1 MNAIILN
8 FPLKTLKLIHAK
20 GGIFKIAKLT
30 IMQLIIKVL
39 SQDVC
44 LAYIE

>member
-1 MNAIILN
+1 MNVIILN
-8 FPLKTLKLIHAK
+8 FLLKTLKLIHAK
-20 GGIFKIAKLT
+20 GDVFKIAKLT
-30 IMQLIIKVL
+30 MHTKVL